1 MQTTQHA
8 IATVRSKGMTP
19 QRVTGFVFAG
29 LIQVAVILALIEG
42 LHVKVWPTPD
52 NKIEGRII
60 REAIPPKP
68 GPPPTPTWRD
78 PPIANPVVPIIQ
90 IDTAQPPQGGITLV
104 QGPPTASAYD
114 RMAVAYSDTHTTP
127 PYPPLALR
135 LSEEGSVRLH
145 LTISPQGMVTDAAV
159 VRSSGYDDLDQAAR
173 RWILAHWRY
182 RPALRAGMAV
192 AGTSDVQVRFDLKNT
207 R

>member
-1 MQTTQHA
+1 MQTTEHA
-8 IATVRSKGMTP
+8 IATVRPKGMTP

-42 LHVKVWPTPD
+42 LHVKVWPTHEPGTQ
-52 NKIEGRII
+52 IEII
-60 REAIPPKP
+60 KNNTKSGQIP
-68 GPPPTPTWRD
+68 PPPTPWRQ
-78 PPIANPVVPIIQ
+78 PVDVTPVKPVIV
-90 IDTAQPPQGGITLV
+90 IDSGQQLHDGITLV
-104 QGPPTASAYD
+104 QSPPTYD
-114 RMAVAYSDTHTTP
+114 YGAAPIAGTHTTP
-127 PYPPLALR
+127 PYPPLAIG

-159 VRSSGYDDLDQAAR
+159 MRSSGYDDLDQAAR
-173 RWILAHWRY
+173 RWIMTHWRY

-192 AGTSDVQVRFDLKNT
+192 ATTSDVQVRFDLKNT